1 MKLFRRRPVPVAV
14 RAVRVPAGD
23 RRTGWALT
31 RDGQPVVTTSQ
42 GLLLPGRELVPWAG
56 IERVGWQRPVL
67 TVLELPSG
75 AAPVSGAGTTT
86 TLHLADDDGGLPDL
100 VHAGVTSSVAWS
112 THVRLQPAGGVRVV
126 GRRRAG
132 AERLVWQTV
141 FDAGTDVHDPRVRAQ
156 ADAVVARSQ
165 RTIG

>member
-1 MKLFRRRPVPVAV
+1 M
-14 RAVRVPAGD
+14 
-23 RRTGWALT
+23 
-31 RDGQPVVTTSQ
+31 
-42 GLLLPGRELVPWAG
+42 
-56 IERVGWQRPVL
+56 
-67 TVLELPSG
+67 
-75 AAPVSGAGTTT
+75 
-86 TLHLADDDGGLPDL
+86 
-100 VHAGVTSSVAWS
+100 TSSVAWS